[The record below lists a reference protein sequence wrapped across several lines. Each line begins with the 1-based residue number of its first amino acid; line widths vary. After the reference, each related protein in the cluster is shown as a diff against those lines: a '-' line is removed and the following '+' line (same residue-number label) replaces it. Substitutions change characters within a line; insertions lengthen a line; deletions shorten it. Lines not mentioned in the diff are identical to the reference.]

1 MLLPD
6 SSLPIHGLEKGKMCG
21 GATRAH
27 EKPPLV
33 TK

>member
-6 SSLPIHGLEKGKMCG
+6 SSPIHGLEMGKIRG
-21 GATRAH
+21 GASRAH
-27 EKPPLV
+27 EKSPSV